1 MAQSYKSK
9 GKPEE
14 VTKSELLGRLGLS
27 SGASSAEQGGYPS
40 GTAPRKRGFLGWL
53 NKWTNADSY
62 APSEKGKKTT
72 QNKFLFA
79 IIVLA
84 LILLAVYGYYW
95 IASPGGQRN
104 VFQFKNAIAPY
115 NPVTWYSTEIAKAQQ
130 IGNIW
135 TSEPTAVEKKGIL
148 FESFKPVG
156 SEEIPQGT
164 LALFKYG
171 LKLSN
176 AEVSRT
182 PVTLTCDIKG
192 KELKGDI
199 LPANPMYIT
208 GKRITENARCRL
220 SKEITNSLSGT
231 VEVQGGASFPFKTED
246 VKLKVYF
253 TSIAMENSLPDDK
266 DFFDYMNI
274 LESQPI
280 RAQYNGEPVEIG
292 IGVSTENT
300 QPVVIEE
307 GMNPLIGITINNRWD
322 GKMTNLTS
330 LTLTLPKELT
340 INDVVSS
347 NPPNEVCPFT
357 LSRQGRD
364 TNEYKASSEIIESI
378 SLDSGRLRSFECWVD
393 VAPELLG
400 TAPYVVKEYAV
411 DAEYNYQLPTQTATI
426 TVKKIASADG
436 GSDIGEVVTAL
447 I

>member
-1 MAQSYKSK
+1 MSSHAATADEMGMGGYSGAESGKPKPKYGWTDVRRYIPTEEGKAKTKSK
-9 GKPEE
+9 
-14 VTKSELLGRLGLS
+14 
-27 SGASSAEQGGYPS
+27 AA
-40 GTAPRKRGFLGWL
+40 FW
-53 NKWTNADSY
+53 
-62 APSEKGKKTT
+62 
-72 QNKFLFA
+72 
-79 IIVLA
+79 IVLFL

-95 IASPGGQRN
+95 AASPGGQRSM
-104 VFQFKNAIAPY
+104 FQLKNAIAPY
-115 NPVTWYSTEIAKAQQ
+115 NPVTWYSTEIAKAQD

-164 LALFKYG
+164 LALFTYG
-171 LKLSN
+171 LRLSN

-192 KELKGDI
+192 KDLKGDI
-199 LPANPMYIT
+199 LPTNPIYIT

-220 SKEITNSLSGT
+220 SKELTSALSGT
-231 VEVQGGASFPFKTED
+231 VEVEGGASFPFKTED
-246 VKLKVYF
+246 VKLKVYL
-253 TSIAMENSLPDDK
+253 TSRAMEDSLPDDE
-266 DFFDYMNI
+266 DFFSYMNI
-274 LESQPI
+274 QETQPI

-307 GMNPLIGITINNRWD
+307 GINPLVGITINNRWD

-340 INDVVSS
+340 INEEVSS
-347 NPPNEVCPFT
+347 YPPNEVCPFT
-357 LSRQGRD
+357 LSRQGYI
-364 TNEYKASSEIIESI
+364 TNEYKASGEIIESI
-378 SLDSGRLRSFECWVD
+378 SLESGRLRSFECWLNI
-393 VAPELLG
+393 APELLG
-400 TAPYVVKEYAV
+400 SAPYVVKEYAV

-436 GSDIGEVVTAL
+436 GSGMGEAVTAL
-447 I
+447 V